1 MAQPYAAV
9 HCVKT
14 LTSSART
21 FQQVHHTNDYKQEIK
36 EIICGSQEI
45 EAIDSITIHPNMIT
59 NSRQNS
65 LKDIKEMYLII
76 STKAVVH
83 LKN

>member
-1 MAQPYAAV
+1 MAQPYAV
-9 HCVKT
+9 VPCVKT
-14 LTSSART
+14 LTLLART
-21 FQQVHHTNDYKQEIK
+21 SRQVHHINDYKQEIK

-45 EAIDSITIHPNMIT
+45 EAIDSITIHLSMIT